1 VRDLGRLALKDR
13 CPRALNRGRS
23 TPDTFAGEEFTI
35 EVRDAFDDVE
45 DIGAVPTPFTPASDD
60 HPLAPIAGL
69 VQPVTSS
76 GLQAALSHYDR
87 AIERLKARDWGTL
100 GLDALRPLSLRRN

>member
-1 VRDLGRLALKDR
+1 MV
-13 CPRALNRGRS
+13 
-23 TPDTFAGEEFTI
+23 

-45 DIGAVPTPFTPASDD
+45 DIDPVPTPFTPASDD

-76 GLQAALSHYDR
+76 GLQAALNHYDR

-100 GLDALRPLSLRRN
+100 GLDALRPLSPRGGIKSTLQRPLAPPPKQPFME

>member
-1 VRDLGRLALKDR
+1 MV
-13 CPRALNRGRS
+13 
-23 TPDTFAGEEFTI
+23 

-45 DIGAVPTPFTPASDD
+45 DIDAVPTPFTAASDD

-76 GLQAALSHYDR
+76 GLQAALNHYDR
-87 AIERLKARDWGTL
+87 AIERLKARDWGTSAWTRCDPSL
-100 GLDALRPLSLRRN
+100 PEEELSQHSSGR

>member
-1 VRDLGRLALKDR
+1 MV
-13 CPRALNRGRS
+13 
-23 TPDTFAGEEFTI
+23 

-45 DIGAVPTPFTPASDD
+45 DIDPVPTPFTPASDD

-76 GLQAALSHYDR
+76 GLRGGSATTMTVRSS
-87 AIERLKARDWGTL
+87 G
-100 GLDALRPLSLRRN
+100 